1 MPVDSTTTS
10 VEEAQAEV
18 TTPAAIEESEKVE
31 EEASEKTTTSESE
44 EQEEEQS
51 HDSGNGWRNLF
62 IGVVFLGCG
71 VGILTWMKG
80 VQWVCYKIG
89 RRSQYRKVGS
99 RDDDLEK

>member
-1 MPVDSTTTS
+1 MPVDPTTTS

-44 EQEEEQS
+44 EEEQS